1 MSLNQI
7 TLDQVKPWLNIR
19 CNNLTVDGTITGGGI
34 VPIPSDES
42 VTVRGVIP
50 TPIEPTSFPKP
61 IEAILPPSMIP
72 VPDSWYSLQYLV
84 FLKREPSLAANIP
97 KVKLID
103 VNVVVYVDADFRLT
117 RIGTNEWASEYPGQ
131 NAILL
136 TANYSL
142 PVSPVPPLDPYT
154 ARVIIQALPGINP
167 EAGMPYDYAFIVSDA
182 RRLV

>member
-34 VPIPSDES
+34 IPIPADES

-50 TPIEPTSFPKP
+50 DPVPGIFPKT

-72 VPDSWYSLQYLV
+72 VPNSWYSLQYLV
-84 FLKREPSLAANIP
+84 FLKREPILPENIP

-103 VNVVVYVDADFRLT
+103 VNVVVYVDAVFRLT

-131 NAILL
+131 NAIRL
-136 TANYSL
+136 TADYSL

-154 ARVIIQALPGINP
+154 ARVIIRTLPGNDP
-167 EAGMPYDYAFIVSDA
+167 ETGMPYDYAFIVSDA